1 MRIYSEESVK
11 RSAPVKSPL
20 SPTSSTSSSS
30 NCSSSF
36 ANGTLSQS
44 TVDLES
50 YNSSSSSSQIS
61 RVSIPQMFNK
71 QSRPAISMYK
81 FISSKGK
88 QMIKESNGVSASL
101 GSSHFL
107 ADTGELSEPK
117 LPRYVATN
125 HNFYRKR
132 LSAIDKIQEEL
143 KEMKQREDELRC
155 QRVRAIG
162 LSYPNLNSICDED
175 FTSDDQTIESSE
187 ENKDSFH
194 SRCSSSNP
202 DLSINTREAIEAAAD
217 DSDGS
222 QSLQVGGPRRKI
234 PLIALWEQRIQ
245 EVVEKK

>member
-1 MRIYSEESVK
+1 MTVLINTKNKYNAHTYCSSPDRRYSEESVK

-143 KEMKQREDELRC
+143 KEMKQREDELRY
-155 QRVRAIG
+155 V
-162 LSYPNLNSICDED
+162 LPS
-175 FTSDDQTIESSE
+175 T
-187 ENKDSFH
+187 
-194 SRCSSSNP
+194 
-202 DLSINTREAIEAAAD
+202 NTHTNTD
-217 DSDGS
+217 K
-222 QSLQVGGPRRKI
+222 LC
-234 PLIALWEQRIQ
+234 
-245 EVVEKK
+245 